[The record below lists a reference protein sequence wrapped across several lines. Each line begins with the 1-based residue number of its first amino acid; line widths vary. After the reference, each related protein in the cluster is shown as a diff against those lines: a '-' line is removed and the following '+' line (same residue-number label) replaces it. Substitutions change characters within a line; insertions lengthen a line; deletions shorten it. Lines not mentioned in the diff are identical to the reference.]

1 MPRWQPS
8 HRSIIANR
16 EMENVAAR
24 HQIRDSNLSG
34 RRRRAF
40 DIHPGPV
47 QLHSESQS
55 KAVTPIA
62 EFNAGRT
69 GEVAR
74 AYLDWQTKG
83 ATISGSGNQ
92 NGSLNRD
99 AGMSGYGRG
108 G

>member
-1 MPRWQPS
+1 M
-8 HRSIIANR
+8 
-16 EMENVAAR
+16 
-24 HQIRDSNLSG
+24 
-34 RRRRAF
+34 
-40 DIHPGPV
+40 
-47 QLHSESQS
+47 
-55 KAVTPIA
+55 TPIA